1 MSAAERWLRFA
12 KEDLRMAELARQD
25 GLHAQACFHAQQVA
39 EKAIK
44 GYLKMIG
51 RQVPRTHSIVD
62 LARLAAKEKLPRGLA
77 RRLSA
82 LDAFYL
88 TTRYPDAVPSDKD
101 RPGREQSAE
110 ALKLANEIMSWA
122 KAEAPKL

>member
-1 MSAAERWLRFA
+1 MSAADRWLRFA
-12 KEDLRMAELARQD
+12 KEDLRMAELAREN

-39 EKAIK
+39 EKVLK
-44 GYLKMIG
+44 GYLKG
-51 RQVPRTHSIVD
+51 QGKQVPRTHSIVD

-101 RPGREQSAE
+101 RPGEGEADE
-110 ALKLANEIMSWA
+110 ALYLAREVLRWA
-122 KAEAPKL
+122 QGTG

>member
-1 MSAAERWLRFA
+1 MSAADRWLRFA
-12 KEDLRMAELARQD
+12 EEDLRMAELARED
-25 GLHAQACFHAQQVA
+25 GIHAQACFHAQQVA
-39 EKAIK
+39 EKVLK
-44 GYLKMIG
+44 GYLKGRG

-88 TTRYPDAVPSDKD
+88 TTRYPDAVPSEKD
-101 RPGREQSAE
+101 RPGRGEADE
-110 ALKLANEIMSWA
+110 ALDLAREVLRWA
-122 KAEAPKL
+122 SKGSNL